1 MHAITDKEKQEE
13 AELEEMCC
21 TEEQKVLRGGYQ
33 FSIRASNKALS
44 RSNERKQRAIKR
56 NGQDKIIL
64 LGAVDQNM
72 IEFVFLMSQHLVR
85 KCKNIVLPSVG

>member
-1 MHAITDKEKQEE
+1 MHAITNKEKQEE

-21 TEEQKVLRGGYQ
+21 TEEQKKVFRGGYR

-64 LGAVDQNM
+64 LGSVDQNM
-72 IEFVFLMSQHLVR
+72 IEFVFLMLQCLVR
-85 KCKNIVLPSVG
+85 KCKNTVLL